1 MSANKSRNGR
11 NGGTGRKTPDPAR
24 TAAEKLEKRQTA
36 YLFSCAGGIL
46 WVVPAAS
53 SLVIGILSDGMS
65 PGFILAFAVLALGIP
80 NSLFAI
86 NAYKKKSGR
95 SAVIAFDCVLA
106 ALHAA
111 VLFFI
116 GTWYIILA
124 PALVLLFVM
133 MAVSDVIE
141 NH

>member
-1 MSANKSRNGR
+1 MSAKKGPNKNP
-11 NGGTGRKTPDPAR
+11 GTGRNAPDPAR
-24 TAAEKLEKRQTA
+24 LEKDRLEKRQTA

-53 SLVIGILSDGMS
+53 SLVIGIVSDGMS
-65 PGFILAFAVLALGIP
+65 PGVILAFAVLALGIP

-95 SAVIAFDCVLA
+95 KTVIALDCALA
-106 ALHAA
+106 VLHAA
-111 VLFFI
+111 ALYFI
-116 GTWYIILA
+116 GTWYVILS
-124 PALVLLFVM
+124 PALILLFVM
-133 MAVSDVIE
+133 MATSDVIE

>member
-1 MSANKSRNGR
+1 MSVKK
-11 NGGTGRKTPDPAR
+11 GTKKNPGAGADASR
-24 TAAEKLEKRQTA
+24 TARPESDKLDKRRTA

-53 SLVIGILSDGMS
+53 SLAIGILSDGMS
-65 PGFILAFAVLALGIP
+65 VGFILAFAVLALGIP

-95 SAVIAFDCVLA
+95 PAVIAFDCALA

-111 VLFFI
+111 AAFLI
-116 GTWYIILA
+116 RTWYVILS
-124 PALVLLFVM
+124 PALILLIVM
-133 MAVSDVIE
+133 IAVSDVIE
-141 NH
+141 RN